1 MIILGL
7 PGPPKLHF
15 MREVTLTNESVLF
28 ISIRPPNNINEI
40 DLEFYE
46 IKEVSSN
53 VTLKLTNE
61 TTQFLFVLP
70 LIGGSTQ
77 IRAVAVDRC
86 DQRGIASS
94 LNGKLKLVVNPRC
107 MHRS

>member
-1 MIILGL
+1 M
-7 PGPPKLHF
+7 LHSI
-15 MREVTLTNESVLF
+15 REVTLANETVLF
-28 ISIRPPNNINEI
+28 VSISPPNNIGEI
-40 DLEFYE
+40 DLQSYE

-70 LIGGSTQ
+70 RIAGSTQ

-94 LNGKLKLVVNPRC
+94 LNGKHEVN
-107 MHRS
+107 S